1 MVSQIFWG
9 GTYDDPKVEIIEYFS
24 DLGIDIKKYL
34 GEIDNLIPRFIF
46 SNDPVNLKKHSCLI
60 LFYNQRL

>member
-1 MVSQIFWG
+1 MVSQILG

-46 SNDPVNLKKHSCLI
+46 SNDPVI
-60 LFYNQRL
+60 I